1 MIATRPSG
9 PHRPIL
15 IVDDD
20 LDHRHTCRELLEEHG
35 YTVQEAGDGKKA
47 LARLVD
53 PAEAQPCLVLLD
65 LSMPLMDGWQL
76 LAIMKSYL
84 RLHSIPVVL
93 ISAQEPLLD
102 PLEHGTIAAYL
113 PKPHNADELLA
124 LAAKFCAC

>member
-1 MIATRPSG
+1 MDPSRAS
-9 PHRPIL
+9 RPIL

-20 LDHRHTCRELLEEHG
+20 LDHRFVCRELLEDNG

-53 PAEAQPCLVLLD
+53 PAAVLPSMIFLD

-84 RLHSIPVVL
+84 RLHTIPVVL

-102 PLEHGTIAAYL
+102 PVQHGTIAAYVR
-113 PKPHNADELLA
+113 KPANADDLLA
-124 LAAKFCAC
+124 LAAKFTAT

>member
-1 MIATRPSG
+1 MSQSPAS
-9 PHRPIL
+9 RPIL

-20 LDHRHTCRELLEEHG
+20 LDHRFACRDLLIDNG
-35 YTVQEAGDGKKA
+35 YVVQEAGDGKKA

-53 PAEAQPCLVLLD
+53 PAEQPPCLILLD

-84 RLHSIPVVL
+84 RLQSIPVVL

-102 PLEHGTIAAYL
+102 PVQHGTIAAYL
-113 PKPHNADELLA
+113 RKPADADELLA
-124 LAAKFCAC
+124 LAAKFAT

>member
-1 MIATRPSG
+1 LSSTPPSSRAR
-9 PHRPIL
+9 RPIL

-20 LDHRHTCRELLEEHG
+20 IDHRLACRELLEDNG
-35 YTVQEAGDGKKA
+35 YVVQEAGDGKKA

-53 PAEAQPCLVLLD
+53 PAQVEPCMVLLD

-84 RLHSIPVVL
+84 RLHEIPVVL

-102 PLEHGTIAAYL
+102 PVQHGTIAAYL
-113 PKPHNADELLA
+113 RKPHDMDDLLA
-124 LAAKFCAC
+124 LAAKFSC